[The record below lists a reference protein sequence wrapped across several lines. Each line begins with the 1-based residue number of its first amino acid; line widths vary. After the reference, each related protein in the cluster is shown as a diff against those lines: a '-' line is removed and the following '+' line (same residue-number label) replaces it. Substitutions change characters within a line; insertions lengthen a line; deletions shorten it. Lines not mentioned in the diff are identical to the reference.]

1 MNSFFMEIFF
11 VGFYCS
17 ALAFLLLLGMNISLL
32 FFFVLGFAK
41 HYLAYFLG
49 IHDVYCN
56 QGRACLQRNSTNSTN
71 STSSTSSTNIQ
82 KYKATNKHLFLESI
96 LEGLWFLIIGGVLM
110 MSTGEKKHKKITL
123 LFFVFIFLA
132 GGFTHLLAEFVGIHT
147 YFCGNNC
154 LASE

>member
-1 MNSFFMEIFF
+1 MEIFF

-32 FFFVLGFAK
+32 FFFILGFAK

-56 QGRACLQRNSTNSTN
+56 QGRACLQRNSTN
-71 STSSTSSTNIQ
+71 IQ

-96 LEGLWFLIIGGVLM
+96 LEGMWFLIIGSLFM
-110 MSTGEKKHKKITL
+110 FTGEIKHKKITL

>member
-1 MNSFFMEIFF
+1 MNSFFMETFF

-56 QGRACLQRNSTNSTN
+56 QGRACIQRNSTNK
-71 STSSTSSTNIQ
+71 Q

-96 LEGLWFLIIGGVLM
+96 LEGIWFLIIGGLFM
-110 MSTGEKKHKKITL
+110 MFVGEKKHKKNTL
-123 LFFVFIFLA
+123 LFFVFLFLA
-132 GGFTHLLAEFVGIHT
+132 GGFTHLLAEFVGIHD
-147 YFCGNNC
+147 YFCQQKC
-154 LASE
+154 LLAK

>member
-1 MNSFFMEIFF
+1 METFF

-17 ALAFLLLLGMNISLL
+17 ALSFLLSLGMNISLL

-41 HYLAYFLG
+41 HYLGYLLG

-56 QGRACLQRNSTNSTN
+56 QGRACVKINSTNST
-71 STSSTSSTNIQ
+71 TSTSSTNSTKKQ

-96 LEGLWFLIIGGVLM
+96 LEGLWFLTIGGVLM
-110 MSTGEKKHKKITL
+110 MSTGEKKHKKNTL

-132 GGFTHLLAEFVGIHT
+132 GGFTHLLAEFVGIHD
-147 YFCGNNC
+147 YFCENNC

>member
-41 HYLAYFLG
+41 HYLGYLLG

-56 QGRACLQRNSTNSTN
+56 QGRACLQRNSTT
-71 STSSTSSTNIQ
+71 STNIQ

-96 LEGLWFLIIGGVLM
+96 LEGMWFLIIGTLFM
-110 MSTGEKKHKKITL
+110 MSTREIKHKKNTL

>member
-1 MNSFFMEIFF
+1 METFF

-41 HYLAYFLG
+41 HYLGYLLG

-56 QGRACLQRNSTNSTN
+56 QGRACLQRNST
-71 STSSTSSTNIQ
+71 SSTNKQ

-96 LEGLWFLIIGGVLM
+96 LEGMWFLIIGSVLM
-110 MSTGEKKHKKITL
+110 MSTGEIKHKKNTL